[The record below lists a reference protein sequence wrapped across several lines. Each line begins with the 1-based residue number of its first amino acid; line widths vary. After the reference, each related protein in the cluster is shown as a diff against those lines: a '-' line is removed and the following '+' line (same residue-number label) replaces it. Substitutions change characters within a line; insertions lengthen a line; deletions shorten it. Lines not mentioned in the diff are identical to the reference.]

1 MTSAARTP
9 DPITTINPWSLMSFA
24 NAENYIAALP
34 LETHRAYCEG
44 YLDKINGRRKS
55 LPGPIGKFGLDADQ
69 AKKLRAAIDHELL
82 RGMPV
87 EVAPA
92 PLPAVEPKGRTPA
105 RYSLS
110 LIERAENCLLDASLS
125 REFNISGRPALLGS
139 LTHDVCDVIA
149 QHAMVEDL
157 ERVDPTDAQAIANEY
172 LTDSHDAGPVAADMH
187 EDVIAMVGRWAN
199 TMRFWPDAD
208 AFLTEQAVML
218 ELDGMT
224 FSGRIDLVQVR
235 GDECRIDDYK
245 TGMNVPSQSTFEKK
259 LQTPFYARG
268 IQPLFTDVARW
279 DLAEV
284 WIRHDWLANPRIS
297 QVLHNADLAALDKK
311 LIRSG
316 KQLAR
321 AWEKGIFK
329 AQSGSH
335 CKDCTLP
342 ERCPIP
348 AALRPDAAIESHE
361 HVLDAIDWIVA
372 TSAQLKKVKKAVRG
386 YLEREEVLEIP
397 SRDGSM
403 RATLKVTTAYELERD
418 KLTGVLPDGVDLDA
432 FYRPKV
438 TTNFDVQ
445 KAAA

>member
-9 DPITTINPWSLMSFA
+9 DRPITHWSPMSYEH
-24 NAENYIAALP
+24 AENYIAGLP
-34 LETHRAYCEG
+34 LEPHRVYCEG
-44 YLDKINGRRKS
+44 YLDKLGGRRKS
-55 LPGPIGKFGLDADQ
+55 LPSPLSKFGLEADQ
-69 AKKLRAAIDHELL
+69 AKALRGAIDHELL
-82 RGMPV
+82 KGVPV

-92 PLPAVEPKGRTPA
+92 PLPEVTPKGRIPA

-125 REFNISGRPALLGS
+125 REFSTSGRPALLGT
-139 LTHDVCDVIA
+139 LTHDVCDVLA

-157 ERVDPTDAQAIANEY
+157 DRIPPAMAQAIANEY
-172 LTDSHDAGPVAADMH
+172 LTDTHDAGPVAQDMH
-187 EDVIAMVGRWAN
+187 EEVIAMVARWAN
-199 TMRFWPDAD
+199 TMYFWPDAD

-245 TGMNVPSQSTFEKK
+245 TGMNVPNQATFEKK

-268 IQPLFTDVARW
+268 IQPLFTDVGRW
-279 DLAEV
+279 DVGEV
-284 WIRHDWLANPRIS
+284 WIRHDWLALPRIS
-297 QVLHNADLAALDKK
+297 QVLGNEDLARLDEK

-316 KQLAR
+316 RQMAR
-321 AWEKGIFK
+321 AWDKGVFK
-329 AQSGSH
+329 AQPGSH
-335 CKDCTLP
+335 CKDCALP
-342 ERCPIP
+342 ERCPVP
-348 AALRPDAAIESHE
+348 AALRPDAAIESDE
-361 HVLDAIDWIVA
+361 HVLDAIDWVIA
-372 TSAQLKKVKKAVRG
+372 TTAQVKKVKKAVRG
-386 YLEREEVLEIP
+386 YLERTEQIEIP

-403 RATLKVTTAYELERD
+403 AATLKVTTAYKLEQHLLEQALR
-418 KLTGVLPDGVDLDA
+418 DGVDPDSL
-432 FYRPKV
+432 FRPQV